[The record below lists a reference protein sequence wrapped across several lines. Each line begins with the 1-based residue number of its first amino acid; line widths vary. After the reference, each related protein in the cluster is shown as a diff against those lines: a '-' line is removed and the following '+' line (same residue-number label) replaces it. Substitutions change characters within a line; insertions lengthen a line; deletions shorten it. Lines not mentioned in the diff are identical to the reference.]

1 MKRLPIHLLLSVLIL
16 ILFAGLITYL
26 GIVYA
31 PFFVRLAQE
40 PEQFREYLLR
50 FGPRGILSF
59 VLIQALQVIIAAI
72 PGELTQLAGGYLY
85 GALRGILYS
94 CAGIILGSVVAF
106 SITHILGYPVLK
118 VIMPQTR
125 LERFAFFINS
135 PRVEMVTFLL
145 FLLPGMPK
153 DVLTYIAGLTPIRP
167 LTFLIISSLAR
178 LPGIVI
184 TSYIGAGIEQ
194 NHYLEAALAAL
205 FSVLLLLLGWIYKD
219 RLLAKFRSWR

>member
-1 MKRLPIHLLLSVLIL
+1 MKRIPPIQLLGLLLLLVSSGSIV
-16 ILFAGLITYL
+16 YL
-26 GIVYA
+26 GFVYA
-31 PFFVRLAQE
+31 PFFVQLAQD
-40 PEQFREYLLR
+40 PEKFREYLLR
-50 FGPRGILSF
+50 FGPRGILVF

-85 GALRGILYS
+85 GALWGILYS
-94 CAGIILGSVVAF
+94 CAGIILGSVAAF
-106 SITHILGYPVLK
+106 GITHVLGYPVLK

-135 PRVEMVTFLL
+135 PRVEMLTFVL

-153 DVLTYIAGLTPIRP
+153 DVLTYIAGLTPVRP
-167 LTFLIISSLAR
+167 LTFFIISSLAR

-194 NHYLEAALAAL
+194 HQYIEVL
-205 FSVLLLLLGWIYKD
+205 FAVLVSVLLLLLGWIYKD
-219 RLLAKFRSWR
+219 RMLAKFRR

>member
-1 MKRLPIHLLLSVLIL
+1 MKRIPPLQLLGLLLLLVSSGSIV
-16 ILFAGLITYL
+16 YL
-26 GIVYA
+26 GVVYT
-31 PFFVRLAQE
+31 PFFVSLTQE
-40 PEQFREYLLR
+40 PEQFREYLLG
-50 FGPRGILSF
+50 FGPRGILVF

-85 GALRGILYS
+85 GALWGIVYS

-106 SITHILGYPVLK
+106 GITHVLGYPVLK
-118 VIMPQTR
+118 VIMPQAR

-153 DVLTYIAGLTPIRP
+153 DILTYIAGLTPIRP
-167 LTFLIISSLAR
+167 LTFLIVASLAR

-194 NHYLEAALAAL
+194 NQYIEAAVAAL
-205 FSVLLLLLGWIYKD
+205 LSVLLLLLGWIYKD
-219 RLLAKFRSWR
+219 RLLTKLRGD

>member
-1 MKRLPIHLLLSVLIL
+1 MKRIPPLQLLGLLLLLVSSGSIV
-16 ILFAGLITYL
+16 YL
-26 GIVYA
+26 GVVYA
-31 PFFVRLAQE
+31 PFFVSLTQE
-40 PEQFREYLLR
+40 PEQFREYLLG
-50 FGPRGILSF
+50 FGPRGILVF

-85 GALRGILYS
+85 GALWGIVYS
-94 CAGIILGSVVAF
+94 CAGIILGSVAAF
-106 SITHILGYPVLK
+106 GITHVLGYPVLK
-118 VIMPQTR
+118 VIMPQAR

-153 DVLTYIAGLTPIRP
+153 DILTYIAGLTPIRP
-167 LTFLIISSLAR
+167 LTFLIVASLAR

-194 NHYLEAALAAL
+194 NQYIEAAVAAL
-205 FSVLLLLLGWIYKD
+205 LSVLLLLLGWIYKD
-219 RLLAKFRSWR
+219 RLLTKLRGD

>member
-1 MKRLPIHLLLSVLIL
+1 MKRIPPLQLLGLLLLLVSSGFIV
-16 ILFAGLITYL
+16 YL
-26 GIVYA
+26 GVAYA
-31 PFFVRLAQE
+31 PFFIRLAQE
-40 PEQFREYLLR
+40 PEQFREYLLG
-50 FGPRGILSF
+50 FGPRGILVF

-85 GALRGILYS
+85 GALGGIVYS

-106 SITHILGYPVLK
+106 GITHVLGYPVLK
-118 VIMPQTR
+118 VIMPQAR

-153 DVLTYIAGLTPIRP
+153 DILTYIAGLTPIRP
-167 LTFLIISSLAR
+167 LTFLIVASLAR

-194 NHYLEAALAAL
+194 NQYIEAAVAAL
-205 FSVLLLLLGWIYKD
+205 LSVLLLLLGWIYKD
-219 RLLAKFRSWR
+219 RLLTKLRGD

>member
-1 MKRLPIHLLLSVLIL
+1 MKRIPTLQLLGLLLLLVSSGSIV
-16 ILFAGLITYL
+16 YL
-26 GIVYA
+26 GFVYA
-31 PFFVRLAQE
+31 PFFVQLAQD

-50 FGPRGILSF
+50 FGPRGILVF

-72 PGELTQLAGGYLY
+72 PGELTQLAGGYLF
-85 GALRGILYS
+85 GALGGILYS
-94 CAGIILGSVVAF
+94 CAGIILGSVAAF
-106 SITHILGYPVLK
+106 GITHVLGYPVLK
-118 VIMPQTR
+118 AIMPQTR

-135 PRVEMVTFLL
+135 PRVEMLTFLL

-153 DVLTYIAGLTPIRP
+153 DALTYIAGLTPIRP
-167 LTFLIISSLAR
+167 LTFFMVSSLAR

-194 NHYLEAALAAL
+194 NQYIEAAVAAL
-205 FSVLLLLLGWIYKD
+205 LSVLLLSLGWIFKD